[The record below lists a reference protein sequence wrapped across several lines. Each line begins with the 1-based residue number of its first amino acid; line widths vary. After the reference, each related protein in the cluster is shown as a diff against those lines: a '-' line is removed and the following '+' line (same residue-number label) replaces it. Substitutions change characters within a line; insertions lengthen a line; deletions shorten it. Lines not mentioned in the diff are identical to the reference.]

1 MDDLP
6 LDRVVAAVMRQD
18 GVSKELAT
26 GQVLDFL
33 GKVDDWMTAGINVAD
48 LFVDDFKLDDGN
60 REKVTLTTADGFQ
73 GPDPAMV
80 DYYFGNL
87 ESRRVTWNIGR
98 DLQLQ
103 PRQAGGPIN
112 ALPKAYVEA
121 DGVPLKEKEGWN
133 RKLTFK
139 QKS

>member
-48 LFVDDFKLDDGN
+48 LFVERFRLPEDYLLD
-60 REKVTLTTADGFQ
+60 LLF
-73 GPDPAMV
+73 
-80 DYYFGNL
+80 
-87 ESRRVTWNIGR
+87 S
-98 DLQLQ
+98 
-103 PRQAGGPIN
+103 
-112 ALPKAYVEA
+112 
-121 DGVPLKEKEGWN
+121 
-133 RKLTFK
+133 
-139 QKS
+139 